1 MCFLPVSKLV
11 ENNHIMNDLL
21 KYSQNFETNLSIPVK
36 NTFELVQENIAR
48 TSAIL
53 GWRKL
58 TISCLE
64 AAVEILSR

>member
-21 KYSQNFETNLSIPVK
+21 KYSQNLSIPVK